1 MHFFLSPLVIFPL
14 FKNGLTPPTSW
25 RSHHSSSSS
34 ASNWLG
40 VRNGQTQD
48 LSDSTPSQSAHL
60 RLKWFCWTI
69 SVLYL
74 RRMVLSSMMV
84 LLREV
89 GHLLAICWPF
99 SELFLTCS
107 SLEAWHSFQW
117 WSCPVGWDWPPVGHF
132 LNYSTVFQ
140 PVQLQEHDTFSN
152 DGVAV
157 WGWPSVGH
165 FLNYL

>member
-69 SVLYL
+69 SACTWEEWCSLQWWSCWG
-74 RRMVLSSMMV
+74 R
-84 LLREV
+84 
-89 GHLLAICWPF
+89 LAICWPF

-117 WSCPVGWDWPPVGHF
+117 WSCHVGWDWPPVGHF

-152 DGVAV
+152 DSLAV